1 MTLRELYDAVSIEL
15 NKVKAPSVLLED
27 FNYFVK
33 KGIIQFANKSYNYY
47 DVNQQTSDDLSA
59 LKKTIELVPTEVSG
73 SSLNYYE
80 CVLPAD
86 YFHILSVICNFN
98 NSTLNKDKQYGA
110 RRMPSDIFPV
120 VMNNFY
126 SKPSIK
132 MPYYK
137 IDKQNGNTRIELRYG
152 KNKEYKPTK
161 LFIDYL
167 RVPANVNLTEEQ
179 LYNEPDAS
187 DKLEFPEYINHEII
201 NIVCSIILENSSNP
215 RLQTSLP
222 LSQSIMPPMQ
232 SNASAQ
238 ANEQAK

>member
-1 MTLRELYDAVSIEL
+1 MTLRELYDAIGVEL
-15 NKVKAPSVLLED
+15 NKVEAPSILLED

-33 KGIIQFANKSYNYY
+33 KGITQFANKSYNYY

-59 LKKTIELVPTEVSG
+59 LKRTIELVPTLVSNN
-73 SSLNYYE
+73 SLNYYE
-80 CVLPAD
+80 CILPDD
-86 YFHILSVICNFN
+86 YFHILSVVCSFN
-98 NSTLNKDKQYGA
+98 NSILNKDKQYGA
-110 RRMPSDIFPV
+110 RRLPSDIFPV

-126 SKPSIK
+126 SKPSIR

-137 IDKQNGNTRIELRYG
+137 IDKQNNKTRIELRYG
-152 KNKEYKPTK
+152 NDKNYKPNK
-161 LFIDYL
+161 LFIEYL
-167 RVPANVNLTEEQ
+167 KIPNVVNLTEDQ
-179 LYNEPDAS
+179 LYNEPDVS
-187 DKLEFPEYINHEII
+187 DKLEFPEYINYEII
-201 NIVCSIILENSSNP
+201 NIVFNLILENSSNP